1 MLGLFFPI
9 YITQLEFKSREELQL
24 MPQTAEEHLIA
35 LEDENEDSESE
46 HGAPPGPDVE
56 VPILWILIFNGRFK
70 EALVVTVISSLIFYP
85 TLNSLVEFISQ
96 TVMVHIN
103 NKLSVNIN

>member
-1 MLGLFFPI
+1 V

-46 HGAPPGPDVE
+46 QGTPTGPDVE
-56 VPILWILIFNGRFK
+56 VTKNANIIPTLFPVIKAIWPGLSDVEF
-70 EALVVTVISSLIFYP
+70 ALV
-85 TLNSLVEFISQ
+85 N
-96 TVMVHIN
+96 
-103 NKLSVNIN
+103 